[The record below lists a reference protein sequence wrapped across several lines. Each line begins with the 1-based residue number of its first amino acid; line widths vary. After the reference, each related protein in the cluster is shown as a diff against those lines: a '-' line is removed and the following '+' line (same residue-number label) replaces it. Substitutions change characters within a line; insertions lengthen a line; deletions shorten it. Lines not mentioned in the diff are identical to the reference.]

1 MGLLSRVFSDSDWRE
16 HLDEELVRKLEKLL
30 KRVKTYEKAYRN
42 AGNPKLAQL
51 WVGLA
56 EIFYQTDRLN
66 ARLRQVEKQQK
77 MIIEGIE
84 RNELG
89 DEDLRESLENY

>member
-1 MGLLSRVFSDSDWRE
+1 MRPISKVFSDRDWRD

-30 KRVKTYEKAYRN
+30 KRVKTYEKAYKG
-42 AGNPKLAQL
+42 AGKPALAQL

-56 EIFYQTDRLN
+56 ELFYQQERMG
-66 ARLRQVEKQQK
+66 ARLRKIEKKQE
-77 MIIEGIE
+77 MLIEGIE

-89 DEDLRESLENY
+89 DEDLRDSLENY